1 MESKRDKLML
11 REAKKVIKSI
21 KSQDITG
28 IASAL
33 ICNGFYFNNSEY
45 FYKFFGAQGGTI
57 WQLARNIS
65 EYNRNANAEAV
76 L

>member
-11 REAKKVIKSI
+11 REAKRVIKGI

-28 IASAL
+28 IVSDL
-33 ICNGFYFNNSEY
+33 ICNGFYFNNTEY

-57 WQLARNIS
+57 WQLAYNVL
-65 EYNRNANAEAV
+65 EYNRNAKKE
-76 L
+76 LEK